1 MGTGT
6 IYNTL
11 YEERK
16 SLFERDKKAGFLNK
30 DEIKA
35 NEHLINKLSE
45 TEISSEKDIDAAFE
59 EALSGFENQ
68 RKILEESE
76 DMASEQLENVF
87 TFIEETLGAGQEMV
101 VFVTELTMNSEIAMF
116 LSDNPSEKYLKYNS
130 ELLVGTKKE
139 EIMSKLRKDEIY
151 SGEHIRDF

>member
-35 NEHLINKLSE
+35 NEHLINRLSE

>member
-1 MGTGT
+1 M
-6 IYNTL
+6 

>member
-1 MGTGT
+1 M
-6 IYNTL
+6 
-11 YEERK
+11 
-16 SLFERDKKAGFLNK
+16 
-30 DEIKA
+30 
-35 NEHLINKLSE
+35 
-45 TEISSEKDIDAAFE
+45 AFE

-130 ELLVGTKKE
+130 ELLVGTKK
-139 EIMSKLRKDEIY
+139 R
-151 SGEHIRDF
+151 R

>member
-1 MGTGT
+1 M
-6 IYNTL
+6 

-87 TFIEETLGAGQEMV
+87 AFIEETLGARARRW
-101 VFVTELTMNSEIAMF
+101 S
-116 LSDNPSEKYLKYNS
+116 
-130 ELLVGTKKE
+130 
-139 EIMSKLRKDEIY
+139 
-151 SGEHIRDF
+151 

>member
-1 MGTGT
+1 
-6 IYNTL
+6 
-11 YEERK
+11 
-16 SLFERDKKAGFLNK
+16 
-30 DEIKA
+30 
-35 NEHLINKLSE
+35 
-45 TEISSEKDIDAAFE
+45 
-59 EALSGFENQ
+59 
-68 RKILEESE
+68 
-76 DMASEQLENVF
+76 MASEQLENVF

-151 SGEHIRDF
+151 SGEHIRYF

>member
-1 MGTGT
+1 MR
-6 IYNTL
+6 
-11 YEERK
+11 ERK
-16 SLFERDKKAGFLNK
+16 SLFERDKKTGFLNK

-87 TFIEETLGAGQEMV
+87 TFIEETLGAAGDGR
-101 VFVTELTMNSEIAMF
+101 ICDGA
-116 LSDNPSEKYLKYNS
+116 Y
-130 ELLVGTKKE
+130 
-139 EIMSKLRKDEIY
+139 DEQ
-151 SGEHIRDF
+151 RDCNVSF